1 MTTTTTPEASQALAE
16 RLAATITGLYG
27 QALPDQT
34 VAMARSLVLDV
45 LGLCVATRGES
56 YIQAILGTVEPGG
69 NCTALGHPGAFN
81 VYDAALINGTAA
93 HGEDFDD
100 TFEGGPV
107 HSGAVVVPAVLA
119 ACERE
124 GLGGDALLLGVAV
137 GAELMCRLAL
147 PAPRATHKA
156 GFHPTAVM
164 GALAAAAGVSA
175 ALRLT
180 AQQTASALGIAGSM
194 ASGIIEYLAEGT
206 STKRMHAGWAAQ
218 SGIRAAL
225 MARGGFDGPRTVLE
239 GTHGF
244 YKAFAPSLTPA
255 LHLLMDGF
263 GSDWVMQ
270 TIAFKPYACGTMT
283 QPYIDCAIQLAES
296 GVQAD
301 DIESIVCK
309 VGEGTVHRLWE
320 TLAVKHRPPTPY
332 AAKFSTPYCMAVG
345 FFDRRAGFSQYTEAR
360 VRDETLL
367 ALAAKISYVVDPAN
381 EYPKNFTGHLRATFK
396 DGRVVEFDQPHMRGG
411 ARDPLPP
418 AELQQK
424 FVDNLVY
431 GGWSEAQAQQ
441 AGAWC
446 DAVFTQA
453 SMQGAAQFRQ

>member
-1 MTTTTTPEASQALAE
+1 
-16 RLAATITGLYG
+16 
-27 QALPDQT
+27 
-34 VAMARSLVLDV
+34 MARSLVLDV
-45 LGLCVATRGES
+45 LGLCVATRGED
-56 YIQAILGTVEPGG
+56 YIEAILGTVDPGG
-69 NCTALGHPGAFN
+69 NCTALGHQGSFN
-81 VYDAALINGTAA
+81 AYDAALINGTAA
-93 HGEDFDD
+93 HGEDYDD

-124 GLGGDALLLGVAV
+124 DLGGDALLLGVAV

-175 ALRLT
+175 ALQLD
-180 AQQTASALGIAGSM
+180 AKQTASALGIAGSM

-225 MARGGFDGPRTVLE
+225 MARGGFAGPRTVLE

-244 YKAFAPSLTPA
+244 YKAFAPSVKPA
-255 LHLLMDGF
+255 LNLLIDGF
-263 GSDWVMQ
+263 GQEWVMQ
-270 TIAFKPYACGTMT
+270 TIAFKPFACGTMT
-283 QPYIDCAIQLAES
+283 QPYIDCAIKLAES
-296 GVQAD
+296 GAR
-301 DIESIVCK
+301 DIDIKSIVCK

-320 TLAVKHRPPTPY
+320 PLAVKHRPPTPY

-345 FFDRRAGFSQYTEAR
+345 FFDRRAGFGQFTEAR

-367 ALAAKISYVVDPAN
+367 ALAARISYVIDPAN
-381 EYPKNFTGHLRATFK
+381 EYPANFTGHLRATLN
-396 DGRVVEFDQPHMRGG
+396 DGRVIEIEQPHMRGG
-411 ARDPLPP
+411 ARDPLPA

-424 FVDNLVY
+424 FVDNVVY
-431 GGWSEAQAQQ
+431 GGWSEAQAQ
-441 AGAWC
+441 GARRWR
-446 DAVFTQA
+446 DAVFEQTT
-453 SMQGAAQFRQ
+453 MEGAMRFRC

>member
-1 MTTTTTPEASQALAE
+1 MDTPEKSPALAE
-16 RLAATITGLYG
+16 QLATTITGFYG
-27 QALPDQT
+27 AKLPEKT
-34 VAMARSLVLDV
+34 IEMARMLVLDV
-45 LGLCVATRGES
+45 LGLCVATRGED

-69 NCTALGHPGAFN
+69 TCTALGHQGSFN
-81 VYDAALINGTAA
+81 AYDAALINGTAA
-93 HGEDFDD
+93 HGEDYDD

-175 ALRLT
+175 ALRLD
-180 AQQTASALGIAGSM
+180 AKQIASALGIAGSM

-206 STKRMHAGWAAQ
+206 STKRMHAGWSAQ

-225 MARGGFDGPRTVLE
+225 MARGGFAGPRTVLE

-255 LHLLMDGF
+255 LNLLMDGF
-263 GSDWVMQ
+263 GQEWVMQ

-283 QPYIDCAIQLAES
+283 QPYIDCAIKLAES

-301 DIESIVCK
+301 EIRDIVCK

-345 FFDRRAGFSQYTEAR
+345 FFDLRAGFGQYTEAR
-360 VRDETLL
+360 VRDEKVL
-367 ALAAKISYVVDPAN
+367 ALAAKIRYEIDPAN
-381 EYPKNFTGHLRATFK
+381 EYPKNFTGHLRATLN
-396 DGRVVEFDQPHMRGG
+396 DGRVVEIEQPHMRGG

-418 AELQQK
+418 AELQKK

-441 AGAWC
+441 ARQWC
-446 DAVFTQA
+446 DAVFKQP
-453 SMQGAAQFRQ
+453 SMEGAARFRQ